1 MSINNVVAFQGWN
14 SSNRAWN
21 TSTWNGDVA
30 YSVTA
35 TGSVGSATSTV
46 SIDVSVTGVAGTS
59 ALGNIFSTNVGV
71 SATGGVGSTT
81 VVGLANVSVTGVAG
95 TASVDSS
102 AVGITGAA
110 NVSVTGVAGTTA
122 VGNTFETNVG
132 ISATASIN
140 SATAETSGTANI
152 EVTGV
157 SATGEVGAGTGEVFP
172 TWGQI
177 IPSQTSNFSAISPSQ
192 TPSWENIAA

>member
-35 TGSVGSATSTV
+35 TGSVGLAV
-46 SIDVSVTGVAGTS
+46 PEGDAIASVTGLAGTS

-71 SATGGVGSTT
+71 SATGGIGSST
-81 VVGLANVSVTGVAG
+81 VV
-95 TASVDSS
+95 
-102 AVGITGAA
+102 GAA
-110 NVSVTGVAGTTA
+110 NVSVTGVSGTSA
-122 VGNTFETNVG
+122 VGSVTTVGAANISVTGVSGTSALGNIFSTNVG
-132 ISATASIN
+132 MSATASVN
-140 SATAETSGTANI
+140 STTVTSRGKANVY
-152 EVTGV
+152 VTGV
-157 SATGEVGAGTGEVFP
+157 SATGVVALLIDFP
-172 TWGQI
+172 VVWGQI

-192 TPSWENIAA
+192 TPSWTDIAA

>member
-35 TGSVGSATSTV
+35 TGSVGSATGIT

-71 SATGGVGSTT
+71 SATGGIGSST
-81 VVGLANVSVTGVAG
+81 VV
-95 TASVDSS
+95 
-102 AVGITGAA
+102 GAA
-110 NVSVTGVAGTTA
+110 NVSVTGVSGTSAIGSVTV
-122 VGNTFETNVG
+122 VGIGNVSVTGVSGTSALGNIFSTNVG
-132 ISATASIN
+132 MSATASVN
-140 SATAETSGTANI
+140 SATVDSSGEANI

-157 SATGEVGAGTGEVFP
+157 SATGLVTAITDFP
-172 TWGQI
+172 VVWGQI
-177 IPSQTSNFSAISPSQ
+177 IPSQTPNFSAISPSQ
-192 TPSWENIAA
+192 DPSWTDVAA